1 MFGENTKNN
10 KSKSLYKI
18 YLHDTLMLEITGT
31 NKNAGK
37 PTDNEVRNTN
47 KFTFNE
53 DWRHSNQ
60 SVKIHFMHI
69 SFAS

>member
-1 MFGENTKNN
+1 MTHSSW
-10 KSKSLYKI
+10 KSQEPIK
-18 YLHDTLMLEITGT
+18 MQ
-31 NKNAGK
+31 AA
-37 PTDNEVRNTN
+37 TDNEVRNTN